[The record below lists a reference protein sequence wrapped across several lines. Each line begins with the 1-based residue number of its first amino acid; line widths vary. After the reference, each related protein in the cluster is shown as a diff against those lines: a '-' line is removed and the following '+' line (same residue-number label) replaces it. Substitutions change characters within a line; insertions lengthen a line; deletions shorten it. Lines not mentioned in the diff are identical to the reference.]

1 MYICG
6 PEGAQRCILSILTNK
21 NVALIYFFPSEFA
34 NRKQRIVLLQ
44 EASNINCGTVVFII
58 KKIMFAAFNN
68 QSPVITMV

>member
-1 MYICG
+1 MYFCG

-44 EASNINCGTVVFII
+44 EASNINCGTVVFKI
-58 KKIMFAAFNN
+58 KKLMFSFL
-68 QSPVITMV
+68 